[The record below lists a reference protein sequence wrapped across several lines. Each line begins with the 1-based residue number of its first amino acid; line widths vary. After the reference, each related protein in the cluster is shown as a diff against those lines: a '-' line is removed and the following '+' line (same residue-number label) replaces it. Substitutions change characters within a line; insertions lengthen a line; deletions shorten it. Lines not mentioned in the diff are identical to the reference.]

1 MKKYATNISPG
12 IFVIGIT
19 VFMLAVTSVSAHEE
33 PWFAHKIESLG
44 KMVHIRVDDIKEIE
58 RNGLLSLQVEVVN
71 VSRHEQKIFYRF
83 RWVDSSGFTVWGEE
97 PWKPALVHGKQKFII
112 NTVAPNK
119 AARDYRL
126 EIQSPENIT
135 GPR

>member
-1 MKKYATNISPG
+1 VKKYAANISPG
-12 IFVIGIT
+12 FFFIGII
-19 VFMLAVTSVSAHEE
+19 VFILAVTTVSASDVSS
-33 PWFAHKIESLG
+33 FAHKVESLG
-44 KMVHIRVDDIKEIE
+44 KMVHIRVNDIKEIE

-71 VSRHEQKIFYRF
+71 DSRHEQKIFYRF
-83 RWVDSSGFTVWGEE
+83 RWVDNSGFTVWGEE

-119 AARDYRL
+119 AAQDYRL